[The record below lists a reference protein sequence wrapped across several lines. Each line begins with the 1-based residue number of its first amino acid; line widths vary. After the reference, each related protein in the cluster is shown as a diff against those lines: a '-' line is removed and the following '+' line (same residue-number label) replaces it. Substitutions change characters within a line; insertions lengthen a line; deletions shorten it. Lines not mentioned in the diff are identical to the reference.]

1 MKYSS
6 IFKKKIG
13 CNNER
18 EVFAYL
24 INNLNDSIR
33 YWDYFVNWKKVIGNT
48 KDLEIDLNILNYLI
62 GKDNIE
68 KEFAFLL
75 KKYPQILRLI
85 PVLLACR
92 EHKFKILTDL
102 SMGNLEYED
111 FSFEEKKNLSDAEI
125 SKAVCFAQKS
135 GLLKIFKDKTVK
147 NVVDYTIGIEVGLDS
162 NGRKNRGGTAMEKI
176 IENFVKE
183 IYTSHRFNYIKEA
196 TADKVLEHWG
206 LKLRVDKSS
215 RRFDF
220 AVYNGKRLYLIETNY
235 YGGGGSKLK
244 STAGEYKALYDFL
257 TRDGHKF
264 IWVTDGIGWMKT
276 SRPLE
281 ETFNHIEY
289 LLNLKMITKGLLEDV
304 IVNNL

>member
-13 CNNER
+13 CNNDK
-18 EVFAYL
+18 EVFVYL
-24 INNLNDSIR
+24 MNNLNYSIR

-48 KDLEIDLNILNYLI
+48 KDLEVDLNILNYLI
-62 GKDNIE
+62 GKENIE
-68 KEFAFLL
+68 KEFGYLL
-75 KKYPQILRLI
+75 KKHTQVVRLI

-102 SMGNLEYED
+102 SEGNLKYED
-111 FSFEEKKNLSDAEI
+111 FSFEENRNLSDAEI
-125 SKAVCFAQKS
+125 SKAIRFAQKS
-135 GLLKIFKDKTVK
+135 GLLRIFKDKTVK
-147 NVVDYTIGIEVGLDS
+147 NIVDYTIGIEVGLDS

-176 IENFVKE
+176 TENFVKE
-183 IYTSHRFNYIKEA
+183 ICNSHDFKYIKEA
-196 TADKVLEHWG
+196 TAEKVLEQWG

-220 AVYNGKRLYLIETNY
+220 AVYNGKLLYLIETNY

-264 IWVTDGIGWMKT
+264 VWVTDGIGWKKT
-276 SRPLE
+276 NKPLE

-289 LLNLKMITKGLLEDV
+289 LLNLKMLTNGVLEGIV
-304 IVNNL
+304 VNNL

>member
-6 IFKKKIG
+6 IFKRKIG
-13 CNNER
+13 CNNDK

-48 KDLEIDLNILNYLI
+48 KDLEVDLNILNYLI
-62 GKDNIE
+62 GKENIE
-68 KEFAFLL
+68 KELGYLL
-75 KKYPQILRLI
+75 KNHPQVVRLI

-102 SMGNLEYED
+102 SEGNLKYED
-111 FSFEEKKNLSDAEI
+111 FSFEEKRNLSDAEI
-125 SKAVCFAQKS
+125 SKAIRFAQKS

-147 NVVDYTIGIEVGLDS
+147 NIVDYTIGIEVGLDS
-162 NGRKNRGGTAMEKI
+162 NGRKNRGGTAMEKVT
-176 IENFVKE
+176 ENFVKE
-183 IYTSHRFNYIKEA
+183 ICNSQGFKYIKEA
-196 TADKVLEHWG
+196 TAEKVLEQWG

-220 AVYNGKRLYLIETNY
+220 AVYNGKSLYFIETNY

-257 TRDGHKF
+257 TKDGHKF
-264 IWVTDGIGWMKT
+264 ILITDREGWQST

-289 LLNLKMITKGLLEDV
+289 LLNLKMLTEGILEDI
-304 IVNNL
+304 IV

>member
-1 MKYSS
+1 MRYSP
-6 IFKKKIG
+6 IFKNRIG
-13 CNNER
+13 CKDER

-48 KDLEIDLNILNYLI
+48 KDLEVDLNILNYLI
-62 GKDNIE
+62 GKGNIE
-68 KEFAFLL
+68 KEFGYLL
-75 KKYPQILRLI
+75 KKHPQVARLI

-102 SMGNLEYED
+102 SEGNLKYED
-111 FSFEEKKNLSDAEI
+111 FSFEKKENLSDAEI
-125 SKAVCFAQKS
+125 SRAVRFAKKS

-162 NGRKNRGGTAMEKI
+162 NGRKNRGGTAMEKVT
-176 IENFVKE
+176 ENFVKG
-183 IYTSHRFNYIKEA
+183 ICSCHSFNYIKEA
-196 TADKVLEHWG
+196 TAEKVLEQWG

-220 AVYNGKRLYLIETNY
+220 AVYNGKSLYLIETNY

-244 STAGEYKALYDFL
+244 STAGEYKTLYDFL
-257 TRDGHKF
+257 TKDGHKF
-264 IWVTDGIGWMKT
+264 IWVTDGIGWKST

-289 LLNLKMITKGLLEDV
+289 LLNLKMLTEGLLED
-304 IVNNL
+304 IITNNL

>member
-1 MKYSS
+1 MKFSS

-13 CNNER
+13 CDNEK

-48 KDLEIDLNILNYLI
+48 KDLEVDLNILNYLI
-62 GKDNIE
+62 GKENIE
-68 KEFAFLL
+68 KEFGYLL
-75 KKYPQILRLI
+75 KKHPQVMRLI

-102 SMGNLEYED
+102 SEGNLKYED

-125 SKAVCFAQKS
+125 SKAVRFAQKS

-147 NVVDYTIGIEVGLDS
+147 NIVDYTIGIEVGLDS
-162 NGRKNRGGTAMEKI
+162 NGRKNRGGTAMEKVT
-176 IENFVKE
+176 ENFVKE
-183 IYTSHRFNYIKEA
+183 ICTSHGFNYIKEA
-196 TADKVLEHWG
+196 TSEKVLEQWG

-220 AVYNGKRLYLIETNY
+220 AVYNGKSLYLIETNY

-244 STAGEYKALYDFL
+244 STAGEYKALYDFVSK
-257 TRDGHKF
+257 DGHKF
-264 IWVTDGIGWMKT
+264 IWITDGLGWKTT

-289 LLNLKMITKGLLEDV
+289 LLNLKMLSDDLLEE
-304 IVNNL
+304 IILNNL

>member
-1 MKYSS
+1 MKFSS
-6 IFKKKIG
+6 IFKKKIE
-13 CNNER
+13 CNNEK

-48 KDLEIDLNILNYLI
+48 KDLEVDLNILNYLI
-62 GKDNIE
+62 GKENIE
-68 KEFAFLL
+68 KEFAYLL
-75 KKYPQILRLI
+75 KKHPQVVRLI
-85 PVLLACR
+85 PILLACR

-102 SMGNLEYED
+102 SEGNLKYED

-125 SKAVCFAQKS
+125 SKAVRFAQKS

-147 NVVDYTIGIEVGLDS
+147 NIVDYTIGIEVGLDS
-162 NGRKNRGGTAMEKI
+162 NGRKNRGGTAMEKVT
-176 IENFVKE
+176 ENFVKE
-183 IYTSHRFNYIKEA
+183 LCNGHSFTYIKEA
-196 TADKVLEHWG
+196 TAEKVLEQWG
-206 LKLRVDKSS
+206 VKLKVDKSS

-257 TRDGHKF
+257 TKDGHKF
-264 IWVTDGIGWMKT
+264 VWITDGIGWQST

-289 LLNLKMITKGLLEDV
+289 LLNLKMLSNGLLEEI

>member
-1 MKYSS
+1 MKFSS

-13 CNNER
+13 CNNEK
-18 EVFAYL
+18 EVFVYL
-24 INNLNDSIR
+24 ISNLNDSIR

-48 KDLEIDLNILNYLI
+48 KDLEVDLNILNYLI
-62 GKDNIE
+62 GKENIE
-68 KEFAFLL
+68 KEFGYLL
-75 KKYPQILRLI
+75 KKHPQVVRLI
-85 PVLLACR
+85 PILLACR

-102 SMGNLEYED
+102 SEGNLKYED
-111 FSFEEKKNLSDAEI
+111 FSFEEKRNLSDAEI
-125 SKAVCFAQKS
+125 SKAVRFAQKS

-162 NGRKNRGGTAMEKI
+162 NGRKNRGGTAMEKV

-183 IYTSHRFNYIKEA
+183 LCSSHGFNYIKEA
-196 TADKVLEHWG
+196 TAGKVLDQWG
-206 LKLRVDKSS
+206 LKLKVDKSS

-257 TRDGHKF
+257 TKDGHKF
-264 IWVTDGIGWMKT
+264 VWVTDGIGWKST

-281 ETFNHIEY
+281 ETFYHIEY
-289 LLNLKMITKGLLEDV
+289 LLNLKMLTNGLLEDI

>member
-1 MKYSS
+1 MKFSS
-6 IFKKKIG
+6 IFKKKVG
-13 CNNER
+13 CDNEK

-48 KDLEIDLNILNYLI
+48 KDLEVDLNILNYLI
-62 GKDNIE
+62 GKENIE
-68 KEFAFLL
+68 KEFGYLL
-75 KKYPQILRLI
+75 KKHPQVMRLI

-102 SMGNLEYED
+102 SEGNLKYED

-125 SKAVCFAQKS
+125 SKAVRFAQKS

-147 NVVDYTIGIEVGLDS
+147 NIVDYTIGIEVGLDS
-162 NGRKNRGGTAMEKI
+162 NGRKNRGGTAMEKVT
-176 IENFVKE
+176 ENFVKE
-183 IYTSHRFNYIKEA
+183 ICTSHGFNYIKEA
-196 TADKVLEHWG
+196 TSEKVLEQWG

-220 AVYNGKRLYLIETNY
+220 AVYNGKSLYLIETNY

-244 STAGEYKALYDFL
+244 STAGEYKALYDFVSK
-257 TRDGHKF
+257 DGHKF
-264 IWVTDGIGWMKT
+264 IWITDGLGWKTT

-289 LLNLKMITKGLLEDV
+289 LLNLKMLSDDLLEE
-304 IVNNL
+304 IILNNL

>member
-13 CNNER
+13 CNNEK

-48 KDLEIDLNILNYLI
+48 KDLEVDLNILNYLI
-62 GKDNIE
+62 GKENIE
-68 KEFAFLL
+68 KEFGYLL
-75 KKYPQILRLI
+75 KKHPQVVRLI

-102 SMGNLEYED
+102 SEGNLKYED
-111 FSFEEKKNLSDAEI
+111 FSFEEKRNLSDAEI
-125 SKAVCFAQKS
+125 SKAVRFAQKS

-162 NGRKNRGGTAMEKI
+162 NGRKNRGGTAMEKVT
-176 IENFVKE
+176 ENFVRE
-183 IYTSHRFNYIKEA
+183 ICKSHDFNYIKEA
-196 TADKVLEHWG
+196 TAEKVLEQWG

-220 AVYNGKRLYLIETNY
+220 AIYNGKRLYLIETNY

-244 STAGEYKALYDFL
+244 STAGEYKALYDFVSK
-257 TRDGHKF
+257 DGHKF
-264 IWVTDGIGWMKT
+264 IWITDGVGWKTT

-289 LLNLKMITKGLLEDV
+289 LLNLKMLTEGLLEDI

>member
-6 IFKKKIG
+6 IFKKQIG
-13 CNNER
+13 CNNEK

-24 INNLNDSIR
+24 ISNLNDSIR

-48 KDLEIDLNILNYLI
+48 KDLEVDLNILNYLI
-62 GKDNIE
+62 GKENIE
-68 KEFAFLL
+68 KEFGYLL
-75 KKYPQILRLI
+75 KKHPQIVRLI

-92 EHKFKILTDL
+92 ENKFKILTDL
-102 SMGNLEYED
+102 SEGNLKYED
-111 FSFEEKKNLSDAEI
+111 FSFEEKKNLSDSEI
-125 SKAVCFAQKS
+125 SRAVRFAQKS

-162 NGRKNRGGTAMEKI
+162 NGRKNRGGTAMEKVT
-176 IENFVKE
+176 ENFVKE
-183 IYTSHRFNYIKEA
+183 ICSTHGFNYIKEA
-196 TADKVLEHWG
+196 TSEKVLEKWG
-206 LKLRVDKSS
+206 LKLKVDKSS

-220 AVYNGKRLYLIETNY
+220 AVFNGKSLYLIETNY

-264 IWVTDGIGWMKT
+264 VWVTDGIGWQST

-289 LLNLKMITKGLLEDV
+289 LLNLKMLAADLLDN
-304 IVNNL
+304 IVSNNL

>member
-6 IFKKKIG
+6 IFKKRIG
-13 CNNER
+13 CNNEK

-48 KDLEIDLNILNYLI
+48 KDLEVDLNILNYLI
-62 GKDNIE
+62 GKENIE
-68 KEFAFLL
+68 KEFGYLL
-75 KKYPQILRLI
+75 KKHPQVVRLI

-102 SMGNLEYED
+102 SEGNLKYED
-111 FSFEEKKNLSDAEI
+111 FSFEEKRNLSDAEI
-125 SKAVCFAQKS
+125 SKAVRFAKKS

-162 NGRKNRGGTAMEKI
+162 NGRKNRCGTAMEKVT
-176 IENFVKE
+176 ENFVKE
-183 IYTSHRFNYIKEA
+183 ICSSHGFNYIKEA
-196 TADKVLEHWG
+196 TAEKVLEQWG

-220 AVYNGKRLYLIETNY
+220 AVYNGKSLYLIETNY

-257 TRDGHKF
+257 TKDGHKF
-264 IWVTDGIGWMKT
+264 IWITDGLGWEST

-289 LLNLKMITKGLLEDV
+289 LLNLKMLTNGLLEDI

>member
-6 IFKKKIG
+6 IFKKRIG
-13 CNNER
+13 CDNEK

-33 YWDYFVNWKKVIGNT
+33 YWDYFVNWEKVIGNT
-48 KDLEIDLNILNYLI
+48 KDLEVDLNILNYLI
-62 GKDNIE
+62 GKENIE
-68 KEFAFLL
+68 KEFGYLL
-75 KKYPQILRLI
+75 KKHPQVVRLI

-102 SMGNLEYED
+102 SEGNLKYED
-111 FSFEEKKNLSDAEI
+111 FSFEKKENLSDTEI
-125 SKAVCFAQKS
+125 SRAVRFAQKS

-162 NGRKNRGGTAMEKI
+162 NGRKNRGGTAMEKVT
-176 IENFVKE
+176 EAFVKE
-183 IYTSHRFNYIKEA
+183 LCNKHGLHYIKEA
-196 TADKVLEHWG
+196 TSEKVLEKWG
-206 LKLRVDKSS
+206 LKLKVDKSS

-220 AVYNGKRLYLIETNY
+220 AVYNGKSLYLIETNY

-257 TRDGHKF
+257 TKDGHKF
-264 IWVTDGIGWMKT
+264 VWVTDGIGWQST

-281 ETFNHIEY
+281 ETFNHIDY
-289 LLNLKMITKGLLEDV
+289 LLNLKMLTEGLLEG
-304 IVNNL
+304 IIANNL